1 MELMNCRRA
10 FKILEIEADDDDD
23 VAIEVVRKQYKILA
37 LKWHPDR
44 NKAPDA
50 ADRYREIKDAH
61 DYLLEGFQG
70 SDCSECSE
78 CSEGTGSNGTGT
90 DNSYTNVA
98 SMFFETL
105 YNNEHFQRRIFHP
118 LLMKVTTMCEE
129 KALAFILRLDADRAT
144 KLLGIL
150 ETWKTTLH
158 FSDAFFNGIRE
169 HIEGRNKY
177 RCIVLNPNINDLM
190 QSNVCRLHDE
200 GIIVPLWHSLL
211 EYEKEGIMVH
221 CLPELP
227 ENMWIEDEDGENTL
241 NVKVS
246 ETVEN
251 IWKNG
256 YFEISIGEEKNRVE
270 MGNLRFQ
277 HFQIVELKG
286 QGIPI
291 PHTDDV
297 FYNGDRGTIKVN
309 LRIV

>member
-1 MELMNCRRA
+1 MESMNCRRA
-10 FKILEIEADDDDD
+10 FKILEIEADDDD

-61 DYLLEGFQG
+61 DYLLEG
-70 SDCSECSE
+70 SECSE
-78 CSEGTGSNGTGT
+78 RTGSNGTRT
-90 DNSYTNVA
+90 DNSYTSVA

-158 FSDAFFNGIRE
+158 FSDAFLDGIKE

-256 YFEISIGEEKNRVE
+256 YFEISIGEEKKRVE

>member
-1 MELMNCRRA
+1 MESMNCRRA
-10 FKILEIEADDDDD
+10 FKILEIETDDND

-61 DYLLEGFQG
+61 DYLLEG
-70 SDCSECSE
+70 SECSE

-90 DNSYTNVA
+90 GTRTDNSYTSVA

-158 FSDAFFNGIRE
+158 FSDAFFDKVRE

-227 ENMWIEDEDGENTL
+227 ENMWIDDETNTL

-256 YFEISIGEEKNRVE
+256 YFEISIGEEKKRVE

>member
-1 MELMNCRRA
+1 MESMNCRRA
-10 FKILEIEADDDDD
+10 FKILEIEADNDDDD

-61 DYLLEGFQG
+61 DYLLEG
-70 SDCSECSE
+70 SECSE
-78 CSEGTGSNGTGT
+78 SSESSKGT

-158 FSDAFFNGIRE
+158 FSDAFFDGIKE

-256 YFEISIGEEKNRVE
+256 YFEISIGEEKKRVE

>member
-1 MELMNCRRA
+1 MESMNCRRA
-10 FKILEIEADDDDD
+10 FKILEIDTDDND

-50 ADRYREIKDAH
+50 AERYREIKDAH
-61 DYLLEGFQG
+61 DYLLESFKET
-70 SDCSECSE
+70 ECSE
-78 CSEGTGSNGTGT
+78 CSEGTGSKGTGT
-90 DNSYTNVA
+90 SKDNSYTDVA

-158 FSDAFFNGIRE
+158 FSDAFFDGVRE

-177 RCIVLNPNINDLM
+177 RCIVLNPNIDDLM
-190 QSNVCRLHDE
+190 QSNVCRIE

-211 EYEKEGIMVH
+211 EYEKEGIIVH

-227 ENMWIEDEDGENTL
+227 ENMWIDEDEDCENTL
-241 NVKVS
+241 NIEVS
-246 ETVEN
+246 KTVEN

-256 YFEISIGEEKNRVE
+256 YFEISIGKEKKRVE

-286 QGIPI
+286 QGIPV

-297 FYNGDRGTIKVN
+297 FYNGDRGTIKVH
-309 LRIV
+309 LRVV

>member
-1 MELMNCRRA
+1 MESMNCRRA
-10 FKILEIEADDDDD
+10 FKILEIETDDND

-61 DYLLEGFQG
+61 DYLLEG
-70 SDCSECSE
+70 SERTGSE
-78 CSEGTGSNGTGT
+78 CSEGTGTGTRT

-158 FSDAFFNGIRE
+158 FSDAFFDGIKE

-227 ENMWIEDEDGENTL
+227 ENMWIDEDSEDETNTL

-256 YFEISIGEEKNRVE
+256 YFEISIGEEKKRVE

-291 PHTDDV
+291 PHTDNV
-297 FYNGDRGTIKVN
+297 FFDGDKGAIRVH
-309 LRIV
+309 LRVV

>member
-1 MELMNCRRA
+1 MESMNCRRA

-61 DYLLEGFQG
+61 DYLLEGYE
-70 SDCSECSE
+70 CSECSE
-78 CSEGTGSNGTGT
+78 CSEGTGSNGTGTRT

-158 FSDAFFNGIRE
+158 FSDAFFDGIKE

-227 ENMWIEDEDGENTL
+227 ENMWIEDEDNTL

-256 YFEISIGEEKNRVE
+256 YFEISIGEEKKRVE

>member
-1 MELMNCRRA
+1 
-10 FKILEIEADDDDD
+10 
-23 VAIEVVRKQYKILA
+23 
-37 LKWHPDR
+37 
-44 NKAPDA
+44 
-50 ADRYREIKDAH
+50 
-61 DYLLEGFQG
+61 
-70 SDCSECSE
+70 
-78 CSEGTGSNGTGT
+78 
-90 DNSYTNVA
+90 
-98 SMFFETL
+98 MFFETL

-158 FSDAFFNGIRE
+158 FSDAFFDGIRE

-190 QSNVCRLHDE
+190 QSNVCRIE

-256 YFEISIGEEKNRVE
+256 YFEISIGKEKKRVE
-270 MGNLRFQ
+270 KEILRMCD
-277 HFQIVELKG
+277 FQIVELKG
-286 QGIPI
+286 QGIPV

-297 FYNGDRGTIKVN
+297 FYNGDRGTIKVH
-309 LRIV
+309 LRVV